1 MRLAN
6 GLKALVLCL
15 AVMTAMT
22 GCSHVTTT
30 QKWAAGGGLVG
41 AAIGGPWANHVGE
54 LSAAE
59 GALVGAAAGGLTG
72 ALIGDIIDQKAT
84 DAEIASLK
92 NQLAEKDKRI
102 KELEAEIERLKAELA
117 KGQPVKPITVTMG
130 AEELFK
136 PGRAKLTPEGE
147 KALQEMAKQLNG
159 EFAKNAI
166 FIEGHTDS
174 DPIKYSNWKS
184 NWELGAA
191 RALAITHY
199 LSEKCNVDPKR
210 LGALSFGQFQPRADN
225 ATADGKKANR
235 RASVV
240 IWPEVKIEKQEVK
253 K

>member
-6 GLKALVLCL
+6 GLKVLVLCL
-15 AVMTAMT
+15 VVMTMMT
-22 GCSHVTTT
+22 GCTTT

-41 AAIGGPWANHVGE
+41 AAIGGPWANHAGE

-84 DAEIASLK
+84 DAKIKDLEK
-92 NQLAEKDKRI
+92 QLADRDKRI

-159 EFAKNAI
+159 EFAKSAI

-191 RALAITHY
+191 RSLAITHY

-225 ATADGKKANR
+225 ATADGKKQNR

-240 IWPEVKIEKQEVK
+240 IWPEVKIEKQEIK

>member
-15 AVMTAMT
+15 VVMAMMT
-22 GCSHVTTT
+22 GCTTT

-59 GALVGAAAGGLTG
+59 GALVGAAAGAVAGG
-72 ALIGDIIDQKAT
+72 FIGDILDQKAT
-84 DAEIASLK
+84 DKEIADLK
-92 NQLAEKDKRI
+92 KQIADRDARI

-117 KGQPVKPITVTMG
+117 KGQPVKPITLTMG

-136 PGRAKLTPEGE
+136 PGRAKLTAEGE
-147 KALQEMAKQLNG
+147 KVLQEMAKQLNG
-159 EFAKNAI
+159 EYAKNPI

-199 LSEKCNVDPKR
+199 LAEKCNVDPKR
-210 LGALSFGQFQPRADN
+210 LGALSFGEFQPRADN
-225 ATADGKKANR
+225 ATADGKKQNR

-240 IWPEVKIEKQEVK
+240 IWPEVKIEKQEMK